1 MRKVI
6 VVIAVLVVLGALGGG
21 FYLIGPPAEERARR
35 LDDRRESDLQRLR
48 LAADMYW
55 TRNRRLPATLDE
67 LAKEAGT
74 NIFSRD
80 PETGAPYE
88 YTVKVVEGR
97 ARLSNDTYELCA
109 GFRRASEMRGDFW
122 SHGEGRH
129 CYTITAKEIRP

>member
-1 MRKVI
+1 MRNAVI
-6 VVIAVLVVLGALGGG
+6 VIAVLVVLGALGGG

-48 LAADMYW
+48 LAADLYW
-55 TRNRRLPATLDE
+55 TRNRRLPATLDQ

-80 PETGAPYE
+80 PESGEAYE
-88 YTVKVVEGR
+88 YGVK
-97 ARLSNDTYELCA
+97 AADTYELCA
-109 GFRRASEMRGDFW
+109 RFKRESEARGDFW

-129 CYTITAKEIRP
+129 CFEIRAKEIRP